1 MAVPPSYI
9 YRSILTNKILLKN
22 LLKKHID
29 KFLEFLKVEKNAS
42 PHTLRNY
49 SSDLDQFSN
58 FLIDNKISLK
68 DRSIDLQKIDNLTFR
83 SYLSSLYKKNNSRS
97 SVARKLAVLRS
108 FYKFLCREGFINK
121 NIVKSIT
128 IPKQDKK
135 IPSFLTI
142 DETFHLLKQPDEKNL
157 PGLRDKS
164 ILELFYATG
173 IRIGELVSLNIED
186 VNFDLRLIKIKGKGK
201 KERVVPVNKST
212 TNILARFIEK
222 RKNMELKKNIIMTGA
237 SPLFT
242 NFRCKRITD
251 RGVRN
256 ILVKYI
262 YKGNISKNVSPHSLR
277 HSFATHLLE
286 MGADLRV
293 IQELLGHSSLSTTQ
307 KYSHINTDRLMEV
320 YDKAHPKA

>member
-1 MAVPPSYI
+1 MKK
-9 YRSILTNKILLKN
+9 KIE
-22 LLKKHID
+22 

-49 SSDLDQFSN
+49 SSDLEQFLN
-58 FLIDNKISLK
+58 FLIENKIGLK
-68 DRSIDLQKIDNLTFR
+68 DRSIDLEKIDNLTFR

-121 NIVKSIT
+121 NIVKSIA

-157 PGLRDKS
+157 LGLRDKS

-186 VNFDLRLIKIKGKGK
+186 VNFDSRLIKIKGKGK
-201 KERVVPVNKST
+201 KERIVPVNENAIKSLT
-212 TNILARFIEK
+212 GFIEK
-222 RKNMELKKNIIMTGA
+222 RKNMELKKNIIMEGA

-262 YKGNISKNVSPHSLR
+262 CKGNISKNVSPHSLR

>member
-1 MAVPPSYI
+1 M
-9 YRSILTNKILLKN
+9 
-22 LLKKHID
+22 KKHID
-29 KFLEFLKVEKNAS
+29 NFLEFLQVEKNAS

-49 SSDLDQFSN
+49 SSDLKQFFN
-58 FLIDNKISLK
+58 FLIDNKIGLK
-68 DRSIDLQKIDNLTFR
+68 NRSINLQKIDNLTFR

-121 NIVKSIT
+121 NIVKSIA

-142 DETFHLLKQPDEKNL
+142 DEIFHLLKQPDENNL

-186 VNFDLRLIKIKGKGK
+186 VNFDLRLIKVRGKGK
-201 KERVVPVNKST
+201 KERVVPVNKSAI
-212 TNILARFIEK
+212 NILTEYIEK
-222 RKNMELKKNIIMTGA
+222 RKKTELKQNIMSTEK
-237 SPLFT
+237 SHLFS
-242 NFRCKRITD
+242 NFRYKRITD
-251 RGVRN
+251 RGIRN
-256 ILVKYI
+256 ILVKYLRR
-262 YKGNISKNVSPHSLR
+262 GNISKNVSPHSLR
-277 HSFATHLLE
+277 HSFATHLLDS
-286 MGADLRV
+286 GADLRV

-307 KYSHINTDRLMEV
+307 KYSHVSAGRLMEV

>member
-1 MAVPPSYI
+1 M
-9 YRSILTNKILLKN
+9 
-22 LLKKHID
+22 KKQVT
-29 KFLEFLKVEKNAS
+29 KFLEFLRVEKNVS

-49 SSDLDQFSN
+49 SSDLKQIYN
-58 FLIDNKISLK
+58 FLIENKIALYGQGVDLK
-68 DRSIDLQKIDNLTFR
+68 KIDNLTVR
-83 SYLSSLYKKNNSRS
+83 SYLSSLYKKNYSRS

-108 FYKFLCREGFINK
+108 FYKFLCREGFIKK
-121 NIVKSIT
+121 NIAKSIT

-142 DETFHLLKQPDEKNL
+142 DEIFHLLKQPDEESFL
-157 PGLRDKS
+157 GLRDKA

-201 KERVVPVNKST
+201 KERIVPVNKSA
-212 TNILARFIEK
+212 IKFLSKFIEK
-222 RKNMELKKNIIMTGA
+222 RKKRELKKNTIMTRE

-242 NFRCKRITD
+242 NFRYKRITD
-251 RGVRN
+251 RGIRG

-262 YKGNISKNVSPHSLR
+262 YKGNISKNISPHSLR
-277 HSFATHLLE
+277 HTFATHLLDS
-286 MGADLRV
+286 GADLRI
-293 IQELLGHSSLSTTQ
+293 IQELLGHASLSTTQ
-307 KYSHINTDRLMEV
+307 KYSHVSAGRLMEV